1 MFITINGCEDMKRR
15 RKEKRRSEKERKQ
28 KRKLKPTHH
37 RTQQLL

>member
-1 MFITINGCEDMKRR
+1 MFITINGCEDNKRR

-28 KRKLKPTHH
+28 KRRLKPTHH